1 MELFEETVQ
10 GMFLSVLIIFKSRV
24 GNIANCRTL
33 YLFKASNTIIFM
45 DSIDNNLRD
54 DHDPVWCFLE
64 NVRDPANPKSGCYS
78 DTRWSAKDGR
88 FWSARACDGLPPIE
102 GNEVIEVLTITVI

>member
-1 MELFEETVQ
+1 MPWHLGNFVAKQCFNQKELNAYI
-10 GMFLSVLIIFKSRV
+10 LI
-24 GNIANCRTL
+24 
-33 YLFKASNTIIFM
+33 Y
-45 DSIDNNLRD
+45 SIDNNLRD

-102 GNEVIEVLTITVI
+102 GNEVIEVMATKLRSLSISV

>member
-1 MELFEETVQ
+1 MCNKAENFVSKFSTH
-10 GMFLSVLIIFKSRV
+10 IFFNRV
-24 GNIANCRTL
+24 
-33 YLFKASNTIIFM
+33 
-45 DSIDNNLRD
+45 DNNLRD

-102 GNEVIEVLTITVI
+102 GNEVIEVTQRALLEYHQFYFLK